1 MKAFNKVE
9 LEPGETTR
17 VPLHFAV
24 QDLALTDEAGKT
36 MVEPGSFEIMIGDA
50 SDHILLKQTIS
61 IGQNMAVSPCSIKE
75 QLPEEIGKGN
85 IIHIKGVVRDVQ
97 ATPVD
102 KVEIYSTAQQQVIGV
117 TDQNGKYFIDA
128 PEDDVLVFCKSGYL
142 DEKVIVDRKNDIQIT
157 IRNKMV
163 FP

>member
-1 MKAFNKVE
+1 M
-9 LEPGETTR
+9 LY
-17 VPLHFAV
+17 
-24 QDLALTDEAGKT
+24 Q
-36 MVEPGSFEIMIGDA
+36 
-50 SDHILLKQTIS
+50 
-61 IGQNMAVSPCSIKE
+61 E

-142 DEKVIVDRKNDIQIT
+142 DEKVNVDRKNDIQIT

>member
-1 MKAFNKVE
+1 MPENGWGTACAT
-9 LEPGETTR
+9 PTT
-17 VPLHFAV
+17 
-24 QDLALTDEAGKT
+24 
-36 MVEPGSFEIMIGDA
+36 A
-50 SDHILLKQTIS
+50 S
-61 IGQNMAVSPCSIKE
+61 AVSPCSIKE

-128 PEDDVLVFCKSGYL
+128 PED
-142 DEKVIVDRKNDIQIT
+142 
-157 IRNKMV
+157 
-163 FP
+163 